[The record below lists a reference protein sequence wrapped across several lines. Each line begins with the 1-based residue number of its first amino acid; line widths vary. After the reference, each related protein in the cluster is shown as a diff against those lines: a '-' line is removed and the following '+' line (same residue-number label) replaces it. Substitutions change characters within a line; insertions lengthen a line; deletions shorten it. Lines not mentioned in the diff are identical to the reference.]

1 MAEPVTTFY
10 RVEVD
15 CTVEGNKPPVCKASG
30 PPSKS
35 NLAGVF
41 DKSGENDD
49 SGENV
54 FNTRPRR
61 RLGEGPSA
69 SNTNAAAKLAAA
81 GAALKGIKNSMEK
94 AGEAPAVAAAVAAGP
109 AVPAAPKV
117 VPKPTL
123 TFANELKAATEKRR
137 RVIEPPAV
145 GGRRKTQRKQKSNQ
159 SRRVKKN

>member
-54 FNTRPRR
+54 LASRPRK
-61 RLGEGPSA
+61 RLGEGPND

-81 GAALKGIKNSMEK
+81 GAALKGIKNSMTGTVPVEVVP
-94 AGEAPAVAAAVAAGP
+94 APAVATVS
-109 AVPAAPKV
+109 AAPNEVSK
-117 VPKPTL
+117 KPL

-137 RVIEPPAV
+137 KQIEVPAV
-145 GGRRKTQRKQKSNQ
+145 GGRRKTQRKQKNKQ